1 MLQKSEI
8 KISSHFALKKNVDFA
23 LPREKIVTTPIIP
36 MENDSQYKNVEYTS
50 IGHIEGHHVVERR
63 VGPVTVDLNHFWISL
78 I

>member
-36 MENDSQYKNVEYTS
+36 MENDSQYKNVEYCKKYLPALGTLRGITS
-50 IGHIEGHHVVERR
+50 SKGE
-63 VGPVTVDLNHFWISL
+63 
-78 I
+78 